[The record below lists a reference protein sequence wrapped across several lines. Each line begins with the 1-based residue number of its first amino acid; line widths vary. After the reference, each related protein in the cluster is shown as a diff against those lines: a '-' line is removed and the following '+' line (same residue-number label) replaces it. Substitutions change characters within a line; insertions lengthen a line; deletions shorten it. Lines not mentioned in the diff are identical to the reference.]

1 MTDKLKA
8 LCDKA
13 GKLNLHGLSR
23 ELTQRQIEVHPDDY
37 RLLLDLV
44 THELTFC
51 RYQEAQAAI
60 DHAEHVCPPKAMKW
74 VLALRGHLSEG
85 LGDFEAAIRHHL
97 AAHELDPDE
106 ATFLIFAGS
115 VAFKA
120 GDTDRAIEL
129 ATRATQCPK
138 GCIDEA
144 YYNLGGY
151 LLAMRRYSEARDCY
165 DRALEIDPT
174 YAITRTRLEDVLR
187 ILALETDSH
196 D

>member
-1 MTDKLKA
+1 MTDSLKA

-13 GKLNLHGLSR
+13 DKLELHGLSR
-23 ELTQRQIEVHPDDY
+23 ELTQRQLDVHPDDY
-37 RLLLDLV
+37 RLLLDLA

-51 RYQEAQAAI
+51 RYQEAKAAI
-60 DHAEHVCPPKAMKW
+60 DHAERVCPPKAMKW
-74 VLALRGHLSEG
+74 VLGRKGHLSEG
-85 LGDFEAAIRHHL
+85 LGDFDASIRHHL

-120 GDTDRAIEL
+120 GDTDRAIDFT
-129 ATRATQCPK
+129 TRATRCPK

-144 YYNLGGY
+144 YFNLGGY
-151 LLAMRRYSEARDCY
+151 LLAVRRYSEARDCY
-165 DRALEIDPT
+165 LKALEIDPN
-174 YAITRTRLEDVLR
+174 YRIAKTRLEDVSR
-187 ILALETDSH
+187 ILALETDGH